1 MNNTVYDK
9 AFTEF
14 ADLKLL
20 KCGVLNRFL
29 NNTPQMFAGL
39 GPYYIDIPSD
49 FGFKERLNRLCEQY
63 KVKLFYL
70 DFRSVNNYE
79 TAKSFMERMVDN
91 PYSIVLMDHINQMP
105 EYEYRPQASSLLLRT
120 WSEKHLYFNDWYE
133 QTEETTTDKWVV
145 FAVSY
150 PSEEITFNA
159 MEHCSFGGHGA
170 SCGDIL
176 KYAELNN
183 R

>member
-1 MNNTVYDK
+1 MGQV
-9 AFTEF
+9 A
-14 ADLKLL
+14 APLKL
-20 KCGVLNRFL
+20 KTLNDS
-29 NNTPQMFAGL
+29 P
-39 GPYYIDIPSD
+39 
-49 FGFKERLNRLCEQY
+49 
-63 KVKLFYL
+63 
-70 DFRSVNNYE
+70 
-79 TAKSFMERMVDN
+79 
-91 PYSIVLMDHINQMP
+91 
-105 EYEYRPQASSLLLRT
+105 
-120 WSEKHLYFNDWYE
+120 YFNDWYE